1 MTFRNLR
8 FNYECDE
15 VTLMKLQA
23 LSGKSFLQTKDF
35 QTIITTLIGKIYET
49 NKGKKIR

>member
-1 MTFRNLR
+1 MNSKNLR

-15 VTLMKLQA
+15 ATQMKLQA

-35 QTIITTLIGKIYET
+35 QTIITTLIGKIYES
-49 NKGKKIR
+49 NKGRKLN

>member
-15 VTLMKLQA
+15 ATLMKLQA

-35 QTIITTLIGKIYET
+35 QTIITTLIGKIYEN
-49 NKGKKIR
+49 NKGRKIS

>member
-8 FNYECDE
+8 FNYECNE
-15 VTLMKLQA
+15 ATLMKLQA

-35 QTIITTLIGKIYET
+35 QTIITALIGKIYES
-49 NKGKKIR
+49 NKGKKIN

>member
-1 MTFRNLR
+1 MTFKNLR

-15 VTLMKLQA
+15 ATLMKLQA

-35 QTIITTLIGKIYET
+35 QAIITTLIGKTYEN
-49 NKGKKIR
+49 NKGRKFI